1 MTTESTPIVPSN
13 NVADNVADKTESFDA
28 REKRAAIAEG
38 EEKSPEESVDLD
50 KDYAA
55 AQAMS
60 QGTLSPKE
68 AAKQV
73 APDYEVAQPEDVKI
87 SSDEDSLPEEGVDPA
102 DYREMARDMRPS
114 A

>member
-1 MTTESTPIVPSN
+1 MTTDSTDSTPIVPANTVS
-13 NVADNVADKTESFDA
+13 DKTESFDA
-28 REKRAAIAEG
+28 RETRAAIAEG
-38 EEKSPEESVDLD
+38 EEKSPEENLDLD

-73 APDYEVAQPEDVKI
+73 APQHEVAQPEQVNI
-87 SSDEDSLPEEGVDPA
+87 SSEDDRLPAAGGDPA
-102 DYREMARDMRPS
+102 DYRELAREVRPS

>member
-1 MTTESTPIVPSN
+1 MTNEPTNETTPIVPANS
-13 NVADNVADKTESFDA
+13 VPDKSESFDA

-38 EEKSPEESVDLD
+38 VEKSPEKNVDLD

-60 QGTLSPKE
+60 KGTLNSEE
-68 AAKQV
+68 AAKAV
-73 APDYEVAQPEDVKI
+73 APDQKVAQPEDVKI
-87 SSDEDSLPEEGVDPA
+87 TSEDESLPEAGGDPA
-102 DYREMARDMRPS
+102 AYRDMARDVRPP

>member
-13 NVADNVADKTESFDA
+13 NVSDKTETFDA

-73 APDYEVAQPEDVKI
+73 APDHKVAQPEDVKI
-87 SSDEDSLPEEGVDPA
+87 SSEDSLPEEGGDPA
-102 DYREMARDMRPS
+102 DYREMARDVRPS

>member
-1 MTTESTPIVPSN
+1 MTNETTNETTPIVPANS
-13 NVADNVADKTESFDA
+13 VPDKSESFDA

-60 QGTLSPKE
+60 QGTLSPEE
-68 AAKQV
+68 AEKQV
-73 APDYEVAQPEDVKI
+73 APDHKVAQPEDVKI
-87 SSDEDSLPEEGVDPA
+87 SSEEESLPGAGGDPA
-102 DYREMARDMRPS
+102 AYREMARDVRPS

>member
-13 NVADNVADKTESFDA
+13 NVSDKTESFDA
-28 REKRAAIAEG
+28 RVKRAAIAEG

-87 SSDEDSLPEEGVDPA
+87 SSDEGSLPEAGGDPA